1 MIMGKRI
8 VISFFVLIVLIT
20 AFSLYSCSFD
30 DSLYSSASSGYDGK
44 TAAVTVRDIRAKGFT
59 LDWTDIGENYEY
71 AIAASHSGGIENY
84 ETALENGR
92 IVLDFTASELL
103 DGTYK
108 VTKLIAGKE
117 YAIKLFVRERN
128 AKNAKITEYLKAKAT
143 LPYIDDAEIFDIWVN
158 GNETVFD
165 KTDDSFSYYYLYGS
179 EETIGDYTFTYK
191 LMRGCVLYINGEKI
205 ENKEVPFTPDKPVE
219 LTVVH
224 EKTQAARDY
233 VIYVDSRTS
242 SIPTVVI
249 DTKNG
254 DRIRDKNNAVTAH
267 MKIIDVGHNPKGTGL
282 YDGEIEIRGRGNSSF
297 GMPKRG
303 YNFEIA
309 EKTAIFGMAPSRD
322 WMLIANFSDKSLMRN
337 YTAYEFA
344 RDLGMDFAPRLKF
357 VDLILNGEYLGTYCV
372 GERIKVDTGRLDF
385 PKVKADTTDEYEL
398 TGTYVLEVNSTDKWN
413 SNEIYFETSKINVR
427 RQHFLVIQQP
437 GAANL
442 SDAAYEYIAN
452 YVNEAEDA
460 LFGNNFKDPETGYR
474 AYLDTA
480 SFIDWYLVNE
490 LYKNVDAGFHT
501 SVFMYKPRGEKLHM
515 GPVWDF
521 DLGGGNADYSGC
533 DDPEGWYVRYADWIN
548 RLFEDKAFAQEFKDR
563 WNYIKNNGYFDVFFK
578 RIDDTAAHIGSSAE
592 LNFSKWPILG
602 VYVWPNAGN
611 VQSRTTYQS
620 EIDYLKEWL
629 TLRIEWMDREIN
641 KY

>member
-8 VISFFVLIVLIT
+8 VIFFFVLIVLIT

-30 DSLYSSASSGYDGK
+30 DSLYSPASSGFDGQ

-103 DGTYK
+103 GGTYK
-108 VTKLIAGKE
+108 VTKLIAGKD

-267 MKIIDVGHNPKGTGL
+267 MKIIDVGNNPKGTGL

-413 SNEIYFETSKINVR
+413 PNEIYFETSKINVR

-533 DDPEGWYVRYADWIN
+533 DDPEGWYVRYASWIE

-578 RIDDTAAHIGSSAE
+578 RIDDTAARIGSSAE

>member
-8 VISFFVLIVLIT
+8 VIFFFVLIT

-30 DSLYSSASSGYDGK
+30 DSLYSSTSSGFDGQ

-103 DGTYK
+103 GGTYK
-108 VTKLIAGKE
+108 VTKLIAGKD

-267 MKIIDVGHNPKGTGL
+267 MKIIDVGNNPKGTGL

-533 DDPEGWYVRYADWIN
+533 DDPEGWYVRYASWIE

-578 RIDDTAAHIGSSAE
+578 RIDDTAARIGSSAE